1 LRDERKADLERHVAE
16 VNALLDP
23 PEAVDGDGSDDDGEA
38 AEEWNGVEDVPPID
52 HEAEYIDED
61 KYTTVTVEALD
72 LSKGGLQKVEQEGR
86 NQEDDEGTEV
96 VAEEDTESK
105 DAAKPKKR
113 PWTKEKPRDRTDK
126 PKPKKKKFRYET
138 KSERKFTRMKQG
150 ARNSREAKAR
160 REKE

>member
-23 PEAVDGDGSDDDGEA
+23 PEAVDGDGSDDDGDT
-38 AEEWNGVEDVPPID
+38 AEEWNGVKEVPPID

-61 KYTTVTVEALD
+61 KYTTVTVEAMD
-72 LSKGGLQKVEQEGR
+72 LSKEGLHKLEQEGR
-86 NQEDDEGTEV
+86 KQ
-96 VAEEDTESK
+96 EEDVVPEAEK
-105 DAAKPKKR
+105 KDAEPRDAAKAKKR
-113 PWTKEKPRDRTDK
+113 TWTKDK
-126 PKPKKKKFRYET
+126 PKDRADKPKQKKKKFRYET

-160 REKE
+160 REK